1 MGPSERSPYSS
12 NEMQALLAASSEG
25 DLPALDRL
33 LHDNKD
39 INTRGS
45 MKDTNEDEDVKITML
60 DAAASQG
67 QIEIV
72 EYLIRKGANVNLQN
86 DGETRLLTAAY
97 QGQYQI
103 LEILIKNGA
112 DINHRRFRGA
122 SALHEAVANVSAE
135 NLKGKIAV
143 LETLLSHGIDI
154 ETADE
159 DGHTALHCAALSGNL
174 EVAKVL
180 ISNGADVNA
189 KNNWGDN
196 PLDSAASGGHLEMA
210 KLMLEKG
217 TKVDNE
223 EGCNGLGQ
231 AAGHGYTFTVALL
244 LDHGAKAISPRHM
257 RPELLLAARSGTAAT
272 VSLLYERGFTHQG
285 PQSLFKA
292 VLIDPLDTIK
302 LLLRQ
307 GVDINARDTKGR
319 SVLHLAV
326 LGKRFERSNVHGVL
340 HPRLEVL
347 QFLLDNGVDAKAED
361 SAGQTAKDLAAASN
375 YPEAVDLFESMN
387 TDDR

>member
-1 MGPSERSPYSS
+1 MGPPQKDPYSS
-12 NEMQALLAASSEG
+12 TEMEALLAASSGG
-25 DLPALDRL
+25 DLPALERL
-33 LHDNKD
+33 LRDNKD
-39 INTRGS
+39 IDTRGS
-45 MKDTNEDEDVKITML
+45 VRLTNEDEEVQITML
-60 DAAASQG
+60 DAAASLG
-67 QIEIV
+67 QIGTT

-97 QGQYQI
+97 KGQNQI
-103 LEILIKNGA
+103 LEILINNGA
-112 DINHRRFRGA
+112 DINHKRFRGA

-135 NLKGKIAV
+135 NLNRKIAV

-174 EVAKVL
+174 EMAKIL
-180 ISNGADVNA
+180 INKGASVNA
-189 KNNWGDN
+189 KNNWADS

-217 TKVDNE
+217 TKVNNEE
-223 EGCNGLGQ
+223 EGCNSLGQ
-231 AAGHGYTFTVALL
+231 AASHGCTSTVAWL
-244 LDHGAKAISPRHM
+244 LDHGAKAIPPRHM

-272 VSLLYERGFTHQG
+272 VSLLYERGFAHQG

-292 VLIDPLDTIK
+292 VLMDPLHTIK

-307 GVDINARDTKGR
+307 GIDINARDSMGR
-319 SVLHLAV
+319 SVLHWAV
-326 LGKRFERSNVHGVL
+326 LGKRFECSNAHGVL

-347 QFLLDNGVDAKAED
+347 QFLLDNGVDAKAEN
-361 SAGQTAKDLAAASN
+361 SAGQTAKDLAAASK
-375 YPEAVDLFESMN
+375 YAEAVDLFESRS
-387 TDDR
+387 T